1 MPARRGERHNKS
13 CAGRAICRNV
23 CTANI
28 WRIAKAILGLTVDDE
43 IIYLD
48 NNATTQLD
56 PAVIEEMLPFLTK
69 YYGNPSSGYA
79 FAAKAR
85 KAVDLARERLA
96 ALLGCE
102 PPEIVFTSGGTESNN
117 TVINSALQFDPR
129 GKFATGRIR
138 RGGHVVTSAVEHSA
152 VLGPCQHLAKRGCEV
167 TFLGVDRHGNVDL
180 AELEAAIRPETAF
193 VSMMWAN
200 NETGVLFPVEKIA
213 EICREKGVLFHTDAV
228 QATGKIP
235 VRLRDTPINFLS
247 LSAHKF
253 YGPKGVGALYVNRR
267 TRFYPLIAGGGQENE
282 RRGGTENVAAIAGL
296 GKAAERALEYL
307 SEEKTPVR
315 SMRDRFERAILETVS
330 GASING
336 AGAARVPNTS
346 SFSFEGIESP
356 AALLLLD
363 RHRICCSAGS
373 ACRTGSQE
381 ASHVL
386 RAMNSDANSARRSLR
401 FSFGRFNTD
410 AQIDRVI
417 EVVPK
422 IIEKLRQMATPARA
436 SVVSSATTALPA
448 TP

>member
-1 MPARRGERHNKS
+1 MTDN
-13 CAGRAICRNV
+13 
-23 CTANI
+23 
-28 WRIAKAILGLTVDDE
+28 E

-56 PAVIEEMLPFLTK
+56 PAVIEEMLPFLMEH
-69 YYGNPSSGYA
+69 YGNPSSGYA
-79 FAAKAR
+79 FAARAR
-85 KAVDLARERLA
+85 KALDLARERLA

-102 PPEIVFTSGGTESNN
+102 PSEIVFTSGGTESNN
-117 TVINSALQFDPR
+117 AVINSALQFAPR
-129 GKFATGRIR
+129 GKHI
-138 RGGHVVTSAVEHSA
+138 VTSAVEHSA
-152 VLGPCQHLAKRGCEV
+152 VLRPCQDLTKRGCDV

-180 AELEAAIRPETAF
+180 AELEAAIRPETAL

-213 EICREKGVLFHTDAV
+213 EMCRDKGVLFHTDAV
-228 QATGKIP
+228 QAVGKIP
-235 VRLRDTPINFLS
+235 IGVRDTAINFLS

-253 YGPKGVGALYVNRR
+253 HGPKGVGAIYVRR
-267 TRFYPLIAGGGQENE
+267 GTRFHPLIAGGGQEDG
-282 RRGGTENVAAIAGL
+282 RRGGTENVASIVGL

-307 SEEKTPVR
+307 TEGKTHIR
-315 SMRDRFERAILETVS
+315 SMRDRFEKAILETVS

-336 AGAARVPNTS
+336 AGAERVPNTS

-386 RAMNSDANSARRSLR
+386 RAMDPSGDDARRSLR
-401 FSFGRFNTD
+401 FSFGRFNTEG
-410 AQIDRVI
+410 QVDRAI

-422 IIEKLRQMATPARA
+422 VIEKLRQTAKPLRA
-436 SVVSSATTALPA
+436 SVTSPVATALSVASNPA
-448 TP
+448 TAG